1 MMSAEKKHCKFEKTW
16 ALIRLA
22 TVFLFAGKLEAK
34 KQPLELAEAFASLHS
49 QAHLIYV
56 GSGCSKTN

>member
-1 MMSAEKKHCKFEKTW
+1 MRSAKKE
-16 ALIRLA
+16 ALNIRQDLGIDPEA

-56 GSGCSKTN
+56 GSG